1 MVQLAHDY
9 LIEYLTNKRA
19 ELAEQLFDEGVVH
32 KDVVRA
38 AVAAA
43 VALAVLPLALAGI
56 VGVQSDPLL
65 AGGQGRKWCELCCAG
80 LVGPCCRGWLISLD

>member
-19 ELAEQLFDEGVVH
+19 ELADQLFDEGVVH

-38 AVAAA
+38 APA
-43 VALAVLPLALAGI
+43 
-56 VGVQSDPLL
+56 
-65 AGGQGRKWCELCCAG
+65 
-80 LVGPCCRGWLISLD
+80 